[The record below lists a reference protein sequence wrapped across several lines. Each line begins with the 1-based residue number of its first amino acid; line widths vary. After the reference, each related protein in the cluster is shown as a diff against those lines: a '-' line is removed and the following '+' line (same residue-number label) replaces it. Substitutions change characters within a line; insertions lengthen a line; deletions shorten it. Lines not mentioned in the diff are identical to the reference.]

1 MFRIGAITTSWLL
14 TAFFTPLAGAAGI
27 DDARVSLSSGKYD
40 KAFEQASRI
49 GNPEALLL
57 GAEAINTKLL
67 LGQSTAPKKD
77 AKKAM
82 KIALDILTSNPSNA
96 DAKLLYAISYGF
108 YGRSVSPIKAWR
120 KKIPQKIETAI
131 LDAITANPD
140 NANSYALYAG
150 WHLGVYAKAGPKTA
164 RRMYGANIEDGI
176 SNFERAQ
183 SLLPDD
189 MMINANY
196 ALMLFAIDKDA
207 YKSRIDPLFAAV
219 SAAQPK
225 NSAEVFV
232 QNLVLEVAN
241 DKITPKQALKT
252 AENFLGW

>member
-1 MFRIGAITTSWLL
+1 
-14 TAFFTPLAGAAGI
+14 
-27 DDARVSLSSGKYD
+27 V
-40 KAFEQASRI
+40 
-49 GNPEALLL
+49 
-57 GAEAINTKLL
+57 
-67 LGQSTAPKKD
+67 
-77 AKKAM
+77 